1 MTIAQPAS
9 PSAIDFGTGARRS
22 LPAGGGGENQRL
34 LRRAI

>member
-22 LPAGGGGENQRL
+22 LPAGGGENQRL